1 MSWLRRHD
9 REPVG
14 NSATSRRQLVRM
26 SPGDTI
32 GEALAAP
39 SSRPG
44 RALLTALGTVLGVGL
59 FVLTLGLTAS
69 TNAQNNKDFNA
80 LISTE
85 VDVSAGTQVA
95 SAISRPEALARAR
108 RLRGLTA
115 IGPLLEPPEG
125 TAKVSHYPVRPGDAF
140 AAGQISVLAANP
152 GTLGV
157 IAPKLTRGRPFNA
170 NQESRHAHV
179 ALIGAAAANIL
190 GMRNARLPWSVS
202 IDGAPFLVEGV
213 IGHTSRHAE
222 ALLSVVVP
230 YATATTIPSIFGHE
244 SPTVIAATRLGYT
257 SAVAAALPA
266 ALYPQEPTQVTAAGL
281 PEPTLLRQQIN
292 GNLTTLFVL
301 LAGVGMIVGV
311 VGITNSAV
319 VSVMERIS
327 EIGVRRALG
336 ARKSQIALQF
346 LLENLAI
353 GTIGGILGVCLG
365 VTALAAVTAAK
376 QWTPVLPLWVII
388 VAPIAGSLTGLIA
401 GVYPAIRAAN
411 ADPVHALAR

>member
-1 MSWLRRHD
+1 MSRPRRHD
-9 REPVG
+9 RKRTASG
-14 NSATSRRQLVRM
+14 TSPTGQFVRM
-26 SPGDTI
+26 SAGDTI
-32 GEALAAP
+32 SEALAAP

-69 TNAQNNKDFNA
+69 TNAANNKDFNA

-85 VDVSAGTQVA
+85 VDVSAGPQVA
-95 SAISRPEALARAR
+95 SAISQPTALARTG
-108 RLRGLTA
+108 RLRGLQA
-115 IGPLLEPPEG
+115 IGPLLEPEG
-125 TAKVSHYPVRPGDAF
+125 TVKVTHYPARPGDAS
-140 AAGQISVLAANP
+140 ATGQISALAASP

-157 IAPKLTRGRPFNA
+157 IAPVLIRGRLFNA
-170 NQESRHAHV
+170 NQESRRAHV

-190 GMRNARLPWSVS
+190 GMRNARLPWWLAV
-202 IDGAPFLVEGV
+202 DGSPFLVEG
-213 IGHTSRHAE
+213 IISHTKRHAE

-230 YATATTIPSIFGHE
+230 YATATTMPSVFGRE
-244 SPTVIAATRLGYT
+244 PPTIIAATKLGYT
-257 SAVAAALPA
+257 NAVAAALPA
-266 ALYPQEPTQVTAAGL
+266 ALYPQEPTQVTAGGL

-292 GNLTTLFVL
+292 GNLTALFVL
-301 LAGVGMIVGV
+301 LAGVGTIIGM

-319 VSVMERIS
+319 VAVMERIS

-336 ARKSQIALQF
+336 ARKGQIALQF

-365 VTALAAVTAAK
+365 VTALTAVTLAK
-376 QWTPVLPLWVII
+376 SWTPVLPVWTII
-388 VAPIAGSLTGLIA
+388 AAPLAGSITGLMA

>member
-1 MSWLRRHD
+1 MS
-9 REPVG
+9 
-14 NSATSRRQLVRM
+14 A
-26 SPGDTI
+26 GDAI
-32 GEALAAP
+32 SEALAAP

-85 VDVSAGTQVA
+85 VDVSAGPQVA
-95 SAISRPEALARAR
+95 STISRPEALTRAE
-108 RLRGLTA
+108 RLRGLQA
-115 IGPLLEPPEG
+115 IGPLLEPEG
-125 TAKVSHYPVRPGDAF
+125 TVKITHYPARPSDVSTT
-140 AAGQISVLAANP
+140 GQISMLAASP

-157 IAPKLTRGRPFNA
+157 IAPTLIRGRLFNA
-170 NQESRHAHV
+170 NQESRKAHV
-179 ALIGAAAANIL
+179 ALIGGAAANIL
-190 GMRNARLPWSVS
+190 HMRDARLPWSVA
-202 IDGAPFLVEGV
+202 IDGAPFLIEGV
-213 IGHTSRHAE
+213 IGHTERHAE
-222 ALLSVVVP
+222 ALLSVIIP
-230 YATATTIPSIFGHE
+230 YATARAMPGVFGREPPSL
-244 SPTVIAATRLGYT
+244 IAATTLGYT
-257 SAVAAALPA
+257 NAVAAALPA
-266 ALYPQEPTQVTAAGL
+266 ELYPQEPTLVTAAGL

-301 LAGVGMIVGV
+301 LAGVGMIVGM

-336 ARKSQIALQF
+336 ARKRQIALQF

-376 QWTPVLPLWVII
+376 QWTPILPLWVIV
-388 VAPIAGSLTGLIA
+388 VAPITGSLTGLLA